1 MEELCRR
8 LRRYASLARQVG
20 AQRFGMGLLEAAN
33 SGAFVAENFENGE
46 QLRELEQVVNLFCQM
61 KQLELAAP
69 AFGSGISAHELADAG
84 AVDVIHVA
92 QIQDNL
98 GVFIVKQAAD
108 GFAEKSAPV
117 AQRNLSAKVHKR
129 A

>member
-8 LRRYASLARQVG
+8 LRGYASLARQVEP
-20 AQRFGMGLLEAAN
+20 QLFGIRLLKAAN
-33 SGAFVAENFENGE
+33 SGAFVAENFEHGE
-46 QLRELEQVVNLFCQM
+46 QLRELEQVVNFFCEM

-69 AFGSGISAHELADAG
+69 AFGSGISTHELADAG

-92 QIQDNL
+92 QVQDNL
-98 GVFIVKQAAD
+98 GVFFVKQAAN

-117 AQRNLSAKVHKR
+117 AQRNLAAKVHKR
-129 A
+129 T